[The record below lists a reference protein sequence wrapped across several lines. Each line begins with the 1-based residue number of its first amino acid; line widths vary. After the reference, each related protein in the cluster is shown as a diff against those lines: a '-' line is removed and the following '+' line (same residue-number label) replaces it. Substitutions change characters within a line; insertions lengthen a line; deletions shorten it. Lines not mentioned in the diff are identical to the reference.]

1 MSGKS
6 SQRAQSISQSP
17 QQYADDN
24 VQEQN
29 PLSEFGLE
37 SSPHKPSDFQIDPTT
52 RIEHERLQF
61 DGEYDRR
68 PEEEEDVDYYLDA
81 AVADDRTV
89 DGQVDMTPQAS
100 RNANHDVQGSTWFQ
114 RLTSLTPGWL
124 KAPARKSPVKHS
136 RVSEEPDDNDD
147 GQPAATENENAY
159 STDAHPEQHANDDL
173 EQAFRASRRFT
184 EWRQYEEPQ
193 SSPESRAAQRVESA
207 TSPLPVEDESPA
219 RTRPRP
225 LPVEGY
231 FTDAHY
237 ALLRRL
243 YRVAKQT
250 PERFPYY
257 PAPGRAQIIGDWI
270 WTSDGKHGVPV
281 TEGQFAVID
290 RFVREL
296 ATGDLRNGGTGLIGW
311 TEADLHRRL
320 ISVIIG
326 EQIRAERKASMRES
340 QM

>member
-1 MSGKS
+1 M
-6 SQRAQSISQSP
+6 
-17 QQYADDN
+17 
-24 VQEQN
+24 
-29 PLSEFGLE
+29 
-37 SSPHKPSDFQIDPTT
+37 
-52 RIEHERLQF
+52 
-61 DGEYDRR
+61 
-68 PEEEEDVDYYLDA
+68 
-81 AVADDRTV
+81 
-89 DGQVDMTPQAS
+89 
-100 RNANHDVQGSTWFQ
+100 
-114 RLTSLTPGWL
+114 
-124 KAPARKSPVKHS
+124 
-136 RVSEEPDDNDD
+136 
-147 GQPAATENENAY
+147 
-159 STDAHPEQHANDDL
+159 
-173 EQAFRASRRFT
+173 
-184 EWRQYEEPQ
+184 
-193 SSPESRAAQRVESA
+193 
-207 TSPLPVEDESPA
+207 EDESPA

-225 LPVEGY
+225 LTVEGY

-237 ALLRRL
+237 VLLRRL

-296 ATGDLRNGGTGLIGW
+296 ATGDLQNGGTGHIGW